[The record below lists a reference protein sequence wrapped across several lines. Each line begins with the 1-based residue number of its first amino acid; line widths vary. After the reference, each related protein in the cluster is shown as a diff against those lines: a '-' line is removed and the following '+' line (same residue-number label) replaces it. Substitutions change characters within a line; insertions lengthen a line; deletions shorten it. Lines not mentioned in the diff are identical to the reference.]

1 MILSNTLLI
10 TQQGFVEAGVVAAN
24 ISAYQLLSFNM
35 ETGQIYWSNIE
46 SVSNESVNS
55 SITIEFISGKSISCT
70 YDQMLF
76 VLTQGFMSAANI
88 DSLDR
93 IAALDKNE
101 IVLRTIHNESAT
113 TVYKFVTD
121 GANKYF
127 GNEIL
132 LVNLQS

>member
-1 MILSNTLLI
+1 
-10 TQQGFVEAGVVAAN
+10 
-24 ISAYQLLSFNM
+24 
-35 ETGQIYWSNIE
+35 
-46 SVSNESVNS
+46 
-55 SITIEFISGKSISCT
+55 
-70 YDQMLF
+70 MLF

-101 IVLRTIHNESAT
+101 IVLRTIHNESAQ

-132 LVNLQS
+132 LVNMQ

>member
-1 MILSNTLLI
+1 MITSSTLLI
-10 TQQGFVEAGVVAAN
+10 TQQGLVEAAVVASN

-35 ETGQIYWSNIE
+35 ETGQIYWTNIE
-46 SVSNESVNS
+46 SVTDESVNS
-55 SITIEFISGKSISCT
+55 TITIEFVSGKSISCS

-101 IVLRTIHNESAT
+101 IVLRTIHNESAQ

-127 GNEIL
+127 GNDIL
-132 LVNLQS
+132 LVNIQ